1 VLVVGQD
8 DECGS
13 LSASQSMTTMIVSN
27 PSIGTVGPQ
36 SLYLYKT
43 SKASYLL
50 GGDSVEYQM
59 IAQNIGSVVT
69 SEVYVVDIIP
79 AKANFVEAYTTATTA
94 ADTYQCAG
102 CQVFFS
108 KTNAN
113 LPKKFDPLNPF
124 TPAMIKTYFTKG
136 TENNG
141 VWTSPYGAET
151 KYVAYLVD
159 DTTKS
164 PSMLPTG
171 G

>member
-1 VLVVGQD
+1 
-8 DECGS
+8 
-13 LSASQSMTTMIVSN
+13 MTTTIVGSAT
-27 PSIGTVGPQ
+27 SGGGTGGPQ

-50 GGDSVEYQM
+50 AKNTLEYQM
-59 IAQNIGSVVT
+59 IVQNIGSVVT

-79 AKANFVEAYTTATTA
+79 AKATFIEAYTTATTA
-94 ADTYQCAG
+94 ADTYQCAN

-108 KTNAN
+108 NANAN

-124 TPAMIKTYFTKG
+124 TPTMIKTYFTKG
-136 TENNG
+136 TETNG
-141 VWTSPYGAET
+141 VWTSPYGADT

-159 DTTKS
+159 DTTKT
-164 PSMLPTG
+164 PSILPTG